1 MADRN
6 SQMKLLMQYHV
17 GYIATHLIRL
27 GVDSGMFAALAA
39 RREGVTGEELGGE
52 LGYDV
57 HYTEH
62 FLRAACALELVDYE
76 ASDGRF
82 RLASHMGVFL
92 AAPDN
97 YRYMG
102 NLAHLYI
109 LGGRDFAYMED
120 YLRTGETSTFQGH
133 DEQLIVAASN
143 ATEGIAQFVVRA
155 IVPRLP
161 GIRGRDDIQV
171 LDVGCGAGAIVVALA
186 KAFPRGRVVGLDIE
200 PRLVERA
207 VARIT
212 EAGVQDRAEARVA
225 AAESLEEEN
234 AFDLVTMI
242 QVLHETKQEARDSI
256 LARAYAALCPGGVL
270 VIVDEPY
277 PNTLSELRDAPG
289 AVLTQFVEVFMGNLL
304 LSPDEQKCIIE
315 KAGFEVLSQMVPA
328 PGLICVT
335 IARKGGSATVA

>member
-1 MADRN
+1 MVDRN
-6 SQMKLLMQYHV
+6 SQMKLLTQYHV

-27 GVDSGMFAALAA
+27 GVDSGLFAALAA
-39 RREGVTGEELGGE
+39 HREGVTGEELGGE

-57 HYTEH
+57 RYAEH

-82 RLASHMGVFL
+82 RLAPHMGVLL
-92 AAPDN
+92 AASDN

-109 LGGRDFAYMED
+109 LGGRDFAYMQD
-120 YLRTGETSTFQGH
+120 CLRTGATRTFQDH
-133 DEQLIVAASN
+133 DEQLILAASD

-155 IVPRLP
+155 IIPRLP
-161 GIRGRDDIQV
+161 GIRGHDDVRV

-186 KAFPRGRVVGLDIE
+186 KAFPRGRAVGLDIE

-207 VARIT
+207 VARIA
-212 EAGVQDRAEARVA
+212 EAGVQERAEARVA
-225 AAESLEEEN
+225 AAESLDEEG

-256 LARAYAALCPGGVL
+256 LAGVHAALRSGGVL

-277 PNTLSELRDAPG
+277 PNTLSDLADAPA
-289 AVLTQFVEVFMGNLL
+289 AVLTQFVEIFMGNVL
-304 LSPDEQKCIIE
+304 LSPDEQKCVIE

-335 IARKGGSATVA
+335 IAQKGGPASVA